1 MWFLSCYQNI
11 GSGFEWTLINQ
22 ALQGHLVPENLWAL
36 CKQQLSLPVP
46 WGMGSGIFAY
56 IKQSWSRKA
65 VIMSKVGVK
74 RDNSHA
80 PHKSKLEK
88 GQNYLQGP

>member
-1 MWFLSCYQNI
+1 
-11 GSGFEWTLINQ
+11 
-22 ALQGHLVPENLWAL
+22 
-36 CKQQLSLPVP
+36 
-46 WGMGSGIFAY
+46 
-56 IKQSWSRKA
+56 
-65 VIMSKVGVK
+65 MSKVGVK